1 MDRGVG
7 GEDGGG
13 VRGDAVAA
21 LLVLVPH
28 QGVPVHQEHEAGGSE
43 GSQVLAGQVVG
54 YLNCNK
60 KEGEFSVKDGI
71 FSVASQNFIQ
81 GLPANLL
88 LSLITQ
94 AFFVRLLPPSSF
106 L

>member
-1 MDRGVG
+1 M
-7 GEDGGG
+7 
-13 VRGDAVAA
+13 A
-21 LLVLVPH
+21 
-28 QGVPVHQEHEAGGSE
+28 PVILTDYCDKH
-43 GSQVLAGQVVG
+43 VVKTF
-54 YLNCNK
+54 LSLIPVINCNK
-60 KEGEFSVKDGI
+60 REGELVQDGI

-88 LSLITQ
+88 CSLITQ